1 MIGTLMGI
9 IKLVAVVCLLLLVLA
24 AAFILTV
31 LVAAII
37 ASMLQYCA
45 DLVSRRKK

>member
-9 IKLVAVVCLLLLVLA
+9 IKLVAVICLLLLELA

-31 LVAAII
+31 LVVAII
-37 ASMLQYCA
+37 TCALQYCV
-45 DLVSRRKK
+45 DLVFRRKK

>member
-9 IKLVAVVCLLLLVLA
+9 IKLVAVICLLLLELA

-31 LVAAII
+31 LVAAIV
-37 ASMLQYCA
+37 ASMLQYCV
-45 DLVSRRKK
+45 DLVFRRKK